1 MIGEQI
7 LNYKIA
13 AQLEETA
20 FFITYLGV
28 HSQFGKKI
36 NIRTFN
42 PLFRQE
48 QPQTCLQITQELKA
62 LAKIQHPYI
71 VTFYD
76 FIERADN
83 TFFFFEHIE
92 GKSLQKLVD
101 EVTGP
106 IPELKVKT
114 LATQLLDAVQF
125 ARQRRLPSA
134 ALVPS
139 QIWVAHGEQ
148 IKVGELAFCPTYLQ
162 EAIRLADADTLGFLA
177 PEQIAQ
183 QIPQESTPVYNI
195 GTTLYLMLCGKQP
208 FVELPAEEI
217 KIRVKA
223 GSIPPMKSFYPAIA
237 ASAQQLVEKAT
248 QAQPTQRFGN
258 LVALQEA
265 IATLGQVASPLVSEL
280 QAKAGEDTLVEIPER
295 RIEVVIA
302 DEEVIETQ
310 KAIPYLNL
318 PLFAFLALLA
328 VTSLIWLAY
337 SSTSTKRSEL
347 AFNLSDTAQIR
358 KRQDS
363 ITKAKFA
370 VRLRDSL
377 RSSKKIGGVDSVQI
391 YMHKVKLG
399 ETLEMLSKRYYV
411 HIDTLRKLN
420 DLKKIGKKT
429 KLEPKYGIRVPVR
442 AVHKIQRGESLG
454 QLASLY
460 RVNYQV
466 LAQANAVRSEVE
478 DVFEGKEIIIP
489 INAKPSSP
497 KK

>member
-48 QPQTCLQITQELKA
+48 QPQTCLQITQELKV
-62 LAKIQHPYI
+62 LAKIQHPHI

-92 GKSLQKLVD
+92 GKPLQKLVD

-106 IPELKVKT
+106 ISELKVKT
-114 LATQLLDAVQF
+114 MATQLIDAVQF

-183 QIPQESTPVYNI
+183 QIPQESTPVYNV
-195 GTTLYLMLCGKQP
+195 GSTLFLMFCGKQP
-208 FVELPAEEI
+208 FAELPAEEI
-217 KIRVKA
+217 KVRVKA
-223 GSIPPMKSFYPAIA
+223 GSIPPMKSFYPAISA
-237 ASAQQLVEKAT
+237 LAQQLVEKAT
-248 QAQPTQRFGN
+248 QAQPAQRFSN
-258 LVALQEA
+258 LAALQEA
-265 IATLGQVASPLVSEL
+265 ISTLDKATSPVVPEL
-280 QAKAGEDTLVEIPER
+280 QAKADNIEIPER
-295 RIEVVIA
+295 RIEVVLA
-302 DEEVIETQ
+302 DEEAIGIQ
-310 KAIPYLNL
+310 KSIPYLNL

-337 SSTSTKRSEL
+337 SSASVKRSEL

-377 RSSKKIGGVDSVQI
+377 RSSKKIGGPDSVLI

-399 ETLEMLSKRYYV
+399 ETLEMLSKRYYI